1 MRATGCAAFG
11 LGWNHGVEGLA
22 LALPALV
29 AVHGVVAAVD

>member
-1 MRATGCAAFG
+1 MICAAFG